1 MLLKRDR
8 FTHEEML
15 PKGCVLKLSM
25 KTRREVI
32 HSLANQ
38 YKNVKTRHEKSAIL
52 DNAVKV
58 LGCHRKHAIRVL
70 SSPPALTPAKSKR
83 KRPLAYKEA
92 MPVIQCVWEALDYP
106 CAERL
111 HPVLLE
117 TAQTLAKHGHL
128 FLNDI
133 IISQLQEI
141 SRTTL
146 ARRLSTL
153 RSAKAKPT
161 VSKRKPLA
169 ELRAQVPMTTYDWNE
184 MRPGALE
191 IDLVEHN
198 GGSSL
203 GHFAYTLTVTDVVS
217 GYTRRRALLGK
228 SQLAVLRELKHII
241 AEWPMKPWA
250 IHSDNGQEFLNA
262 HLKTFCAANNIHFT
276 RSHPYRKNDNA
287 HVEQKNGFLVR
298 QLVGYERYD
307 RPEQVEWL
315 NSIYALHDLYFN
327 YCLPTRKLIR
337 KERCGGRV
345 KKTFDTARTPATRL
359 IETNALSPEQIQKLK
374 ACQTAQDPLTLHRQL
389 EKVLSRPVT
398 SATTAIYPE
407 KAVTVPLG
415 NKII

>member
-1 MLLKRDR
+1 MLPKGDR
-8 FTHEEML
+8 ITHVEML
-15 PKGCVLKLSM
+15 PKGSVLKMSM

-32 HSLANQ
+32 RMLADQ
-38 YKNVKTRHEKSAIL
+38 YKKAKSRNEKSAIL

-58 LGCHRKHAIRVL
+58 LGCHRKHAIRTL
-70 SSPPALTPAKSKR
+70 ANPPALTPTKSKR
-83 KRPLAYKEA
+83 HRPVAYQEA
-92 MPVIQCVWEALDYP
+92 MPVIERVWEALDYP

-117 TAQTLAKHGHL
+117 TAQTLARHGHL
-128 FLNDI
+128 RLTDSV
-133 IISQLQEI
+133 ISQLQEI
-141 SRTTL
+141 SRPTL
-146 ARRLSTL
+146 ARRLSAL
-153 RSAKAKPT
+153 RSPKARPT

-169 ELRAQVPMTTYDWNE
+169 ELRAQVPMIAYDWDE
-184 MRPGALE
+184 TRPGALE

-241 AEWPMKPWA
+241 AKWPMQPWG

-262 HLKTFCAANNIHFT
+262 HLKTFCASNHIRFT
-276 RSHPYRKNDNA
+276 RSRPYRKNDNA

-315 NSIYALHDLYFN
+315 NSIYALHDRYFN
-327 YCLPTRKLIR
+327 FCLPTRKLIG
-337 KERCGGRV
+337 KERRGARV
-345 KKTFDTARTPATRL
+345 KKTFDTAKTPVARL
-359 IETNALSPEQIQKLK
+359 IESGVLSSEQTQRLQ
-374 ACQTAQDPLTLHRQL
+374 AYQSSQDPLTLHNQL
-389 EKVLSRPVT
+389 EMMLSRPVPSST
-398 SATTAIYPE
+398 DTAEPE
-407 KAVTVPLG
+407 EAV
-415 NKII
+415 